1 MAAATRYAASASS
14 PLFAAAPRFRES
26 AAGSGS
32 ATDSASRRDARAPP
46 PSLPAPLARSGRV
59 RSAATASR
67 IAPPTPVAPRPL
79 RLSEKPAP
87 EPEEGLLAEENRL
100 ARAVVSQIL
109 RCGAAAA

>member
-67 IAPPTPVAPRPL
+67 IAPPNPLTPRALPL
-79 RLSEKPAP
+79 SRTPAP
-87 EPEEGLLAEENRL
+87 DPDEAEREDDNRL
-100 ARAVVSQIL
+100 PR
-109 RCGAAAA
+109 AAALRI